1 MARLEGSGV
10 AFLRSLCKLTHV
22 GHAQYYKGDGH
33 AFQDYLEN
41 HYPGHN
47 LPQPYPHPQ
56 PNPDPR
62 LNQNPTLHPIPDLTN
77 TCVVRAE
84 HSKRQ
89 DWSLEAAY
97 DIFPLVDPLLN
108 YTGEA
113 QGKGLLGGGETY
125 RIPFHPLPSH

>member
-10 AFLRSLCKLTHV
+10 EFLRSLCKLTHV

-33 AFQDYLEN
+33 AFQDYLEK
-41 HYPGHN
+41 HYPGHG
-47 LPQPYPHPQ
+47 LPKPYPNPQ

-62 LNQNPTLHPIPDLTN
+62 LNQNPTLNPNQDLTN
-77 TCVVRAE
+77 TCVDRAE

-97 DIFPLVDPLLN
+97 DIFPLLDPLLN
-108 YTGEA
+108 YTGQAEG
-113 QGKGLLGGGETY
+113 QDFRLC
-125 RIPFHPLPSH
+125 

>member
-1 MARLEGSGV
+1 MWDMPSTTKGTDTRFKTTLKITTQV
-10 AFLRSLCKLTHV
+10 TTYLNLTHT
-22 GHAQYYKGDGH
+22 
-33 AFQDYLEN
+33 L
-41 HYPGHN
+41 N
-47 LPQPYPHPQ
+47 LILT
-56 PNPDPR
+56 

-77 TCVVRAE
+77 MCVDRAE

-113 QGKGLLGGGETY
+113 QGKGLLGGVETY
-125 RIPFHPLPSH
+125 RIQFYPLPSH